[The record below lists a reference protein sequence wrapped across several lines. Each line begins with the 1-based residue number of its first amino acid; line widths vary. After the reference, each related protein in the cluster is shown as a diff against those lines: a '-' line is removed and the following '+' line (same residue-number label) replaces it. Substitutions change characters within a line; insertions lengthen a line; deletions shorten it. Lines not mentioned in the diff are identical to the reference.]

1 MLLFNGSLHNVDQDE
16 NSFLATVYDHVLQES
31 QDNDLDVNQVDLSK
45 TEVPFFDPY
54 DQTAPEHVEHLIQ
67 QFSTEEL
74 QIWIAPLYHGSIPG
88 VMKNALDWLQLT
100 SKNES
105 PYLTD
110 KKIGLIC
117 ISDGTFGIQGI
128 NAMTAIAHTL
138 RAWVLP
144 YSIPINKLEAQ
155 VRNPDHLASYYRSK
169 IKLMVQLLK
178 EESLKNSQSV

>member
-1 MLLFNGSLHNVDQDE
+1 MLLFNGSLHNHEDSFYSMVYNYVHEQSAE
-16 NSFLATVYDHVLQES
+16 NELPVKQI
-31 QDNDLDVNQVDLSK
+31 DLSEK
-45 TEVPFFDPY
+45 KIPLFDPY
-54 DQTAPEHVEHLIQ
+54 DQTPTDDVDQIIET
-67 QFSTEEL
+67 FTEEDL
-74 QIWIAPLYHGSIPG
+74 QIWMAPLYHGTIPG

-100 SKNES
+100 YNNAS

-128 NAMTAIAHTL
+128 NTMISIAHTL

-155 VRNPDHLASYYRSK
+155 SRNPNHLASYYQDK
-169 IKLMVQLLK
+169 IKLMVQLIK
-178 EESLKNSQSV
+178 EESIKNAG